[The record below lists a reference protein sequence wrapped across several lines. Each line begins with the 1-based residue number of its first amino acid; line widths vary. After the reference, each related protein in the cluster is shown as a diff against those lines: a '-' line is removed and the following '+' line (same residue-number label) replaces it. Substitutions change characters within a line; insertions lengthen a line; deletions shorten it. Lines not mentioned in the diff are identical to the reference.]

1 MSEARKLSPRKE
13 MEQAYRVHRLASM
26 KLGQIPLT
34 AEQFAD
40 WWKLQEQDDF
50 WPGGEHGGVSD

>member
-1 MSEARKLSPRKE
+1 MKKLSPRKE
-13 MEQAYRVHRLASM
+13 MEQAYRIHRLAAM

-34 AEQFAD
+34 VDQFAD
-40 WWKLQEQDDF
+40 WWKAQGDDF